1 MELQEQ
7 FADVREERME
17 ELTESLVTC
26 MTGEEGRGGDDQDL
40 DDLVIRQ
47 LRDENEKLRFEL
59 HMLKEVTDQD
69 NSATAEMTVILR
81 DRINDLLVANADL
94 EKEVVKLKY
103 TAPPVFVP
111 ERFVKSSQCFLGGN

>member
-59 HMLKEVTDQD
+59 QMLREITDQD
-69 NSATAEMTVILR
+69 NSAAEEMTVILR
-81 DRINDLLVANADL
+81 DRINDLLLANADL

-103 TAPPVFVP
+103 TAPPPIFTP
-111 ERFVKSSQCFLGGN
+111 DR